1 MNEKPKNREWVK
13 NAAIIFLAVLLVL
26 TFFSNT
32 IMNHSLPEVATQMV
46 NSGSV
51 TARVRGTGT
60 VVANGNHEVKAESTR
75 VIRSVL
81 VKAGQQVET
90 GDVLFTLGE
99 GSSEEIEAAEKE
111 LRSLQASYNRSAASM
126 PYSDYT
132 TEERQLKK
140 LKEAFD
146 EAKKAEEIAKKAAEK
161 AADYDTQ
168 RIDAQNSLAAAELK
182 RDTAKELYETELA
195 QKTAALEDAKK
206 NVASEEQ
213 IKEWEDKIAELIA
226 DAESDAE
233 EYNKEVAE
241 LEQKVTEKQAE
252 VDAQQQVVT
261 EAQAAV
267 DQFIEDFGALED
279 LKTERDRLAND
290 INVALD
296 EATKQNLNA
305 QLDEVLDK
313 IKQIEDPTSQYNT
326 DLNALNN
333 DLSTKTDTLTSL
345 QTELSNLQTDLEN
358 AKAQA
363 GSASSEHDAE
373 IAELRAK
380 IDAAENNEEVKKAKE
395 ALDAVSR
402 DAYDAAVLEVEKW
415 KTIYETIL
423 ETNGTAESDA
433 YKAAK
438 KARET
443 AEDAYLTAK
452 ESLEASKNADARSAY
467 SSYVSLQEIS
477 EDIEI
482 AKKKLEDLLGGED
495 KTIVAKVSGTVQ
507 SVEATAGD
515 TKKKD
520 DVLCIIEVP
529 DMGYTMSFSVTNEQ
543 ANRLRIGD
551 TATVSNFYWGNEI
564 KATLNSIKIDPKNPQ
579 TSKLLTFDLD
589 GNVTA
594 GSELTISVGQKSAT
608 YDIIIPSSAIRSDA
622 NGSFVLRVDAKS
634 SPLGNRYI
642 ARRIPVEILA
652 SDDTSSAVTAE
663 LSNGDYVITTSTAPI
678 KSGDMVRLANS

>member
-32 IMNHSLPEVATQMV
+32 IMNRSLPEVATQMV
-46 NSGSV
+46 TSGSV

-60 VVANGNHEVKAESTR
+60 VVANGNHEVKAETTR

-111 LRSLQASYNRSAASM
+111 LRQLQASYNRSIASM

-132 TEERQLKK
+132 TEERKLKK
-140 LKEAFD
+140 LKEEYD
-146 EAKKAEEIAKKAAEK
+146 EAKKAYDNALKAAEAVTSSDQLEEVEKSRDLAKEAYETAKKAYDEVLESEQTDSKSRTQLQEKQKAIIETLVRHGELDGDLLDTNNGVYEDRMKITIQIDRVKELIKEQSEPSPEPSPETSPEPPQPPAGEQEEDNSGSGNENNLDEQSPKNSDSLIDDNPDNVNSDSAKAPSSNAAAPAADVEGEKPADDGEEAPKSPVTGQKYEKWDTHEEWVAHPEDWKEGLEEALDEYDDLEREIYLIPDNLTPAREAYEAAKAEYEKWENAYLTLISSSGSPESESLK
-161 AADYDTQ
+161 AAKQ
-168 RIDAQNSLAAAELK
+168 AL
-182 RDTAKELYETELA
+182 DTAK
-195 QKTAALEDAKK
+195 
-206 NVASEEQ
+206 
-213 IKEWEDKIAELIA
+213 
-226 DAESDAE
+226 
-233 EYNKEVAE
+233 
-241 LEQKVTEKQAE
+241 
-252 VDAQQQVVT
+252 
-261 EAQAAV
+261 
-267 DQFIEDFGALED
+267 
-279 LKTERDRLAND
+279 
-290 INVALD
+290 
-296 EATKQNLNA
+296 
-305 QLDEVLDK
+305 
-313 IKQIEDPTSQYNT
+313 
-326 DLNALNN
+326 
-333 DLSTKTDTLTSL
+333 
-345 QTELSNLQTDLEN
+345 
-358 AKAQA
+358 
-363 GSASSEHDAE
+363 
-373 IAELRAK
+373 
-380 IDAAENNEEVKKAKE
+380 
-395 ALDAVSR
+395 
-402 DAYDAAVLEVEKW
+402 
-415 KTIYETIL
+415 
-423 ETNGTAESDA
+423 
-433 YKAAK
+433 
-438 KARET
+438 
-443 AEDAYLTAK
+443 DAYLTAK
-452 ESLEASKNADARSAY
+452 ESLEESKNMDARSAY

-520 DVLCIIEVP
+520 DILCIIEVP
-529 DMGYTMSFSVTNEQ
+529 DMGYTMSFSVTNDQ

-564 KATLNSIKIDPKNPQ
+564 KATLNSIKIDPKSPQ
-579 TSKLLTFDLD
+579 TNKLLTFDLD

-594 GSELTISVGQKSAT
+594 GSDLTISVGQKSAT
-608 YDIIIPSSAIRSDA
+608 YDLIVPSSAIRSDA

-642 ARRIPVEILA
+642 AHRVPVEVLA
-652 SDDTSSAVTAE
+652 SDDTSSAVTGE

-678 KSGDMVRLANS
+678 KTGDMVRLANS